1 MRDAKLIAIGIVGIL
16 APILLALWIHS
27 SKSAALLIV
36 SAPWMNWSIY
46 VIGCLLA
53 ALLAVIGSYILRS
66 YGLLV
71 AAQGELYWSIG
82 CMIGGLQAGTNP
94 AITPDIALPYIR
106 GFWLLGSVMLIVST
120 ASVLKAIVH
129 IKTPENLNEL
139 DTDEPD
145 ATAT

>member
-1 MRDAKLIAIGIVGIL
+1 MRDAKLIAIGVVGIL
-16 APILLALWIHS
+16 APILLTLWIHS

-36 SAPWMNWSIY
+36 SAPWLNWSIY

-53 ALLAVIGSYILRS
+53 ALLATLGSYILRS

-71 AAQGELYWSIG
+71 AAQGGLYWAIG
-82 CMIGGLQAGTNP
+82 CMVGGLQAGTNP

-120 ASVLKAIVH
+120 LAVFKAVVH
-129 IKTPENLNEL
+129 IRIPEDLSEL
-139 DTDEPD
+139 DTEYSIGGN
-145 ATAT
+145 